1 MQVASK
7 GKSLKPRNAKK
18 AQSCRD
24 KPVLKQAL
32 KPEAGKRDKLIGSK
46 QGGDQLKVD
55 VLGGQ
60 KNTTRQMQMVVTLTS
75 LIILSSG

>member
-24 KPVLKQAL
+24 KPAQKQAL
-32 KPEAGKRDKLIGSK
+32 KQEAGKRDKLIGSK

-60 KNTTRQMQMVVTLTS
+60 KNTTRQMQMAATLTT
-75 LIILSSG
+75 LILSSG

>member
-18 AQSCRD
+18 AQSWRET
-24 KPVLKQAL
+24 PALKQAL
-32 KPEAGKRDKLIGSK
+32 EQEAGKREKLIGPK
-46 QGGDQLKVD
+46 QGGDQIKVD

-60 KNTTRQMQMVVTLTS
+60 KHTTRQMQMAGTHKS
-75 LIILSSG
+75 HP

>member
-18 AQSCRD
+18 TQSWRD
-24 KPVLKQAL
+24 KPALKQAL
-32 KPEAGKRDKLIGSK
+32 KQEAGKRDKLIGSK
-46 QGGDQLKVD
+46 QGGDQIKVD

-60 KNTTRQMQMVVTLTS
+60 KNTTRQMQMAGTLTS
-75 LIILSSG
+75 LILSSG